1 MANIV
6 SIIIDYGIPFIF
18 TIGLL
23 VIAHELGHFLLAKAV
38 GVRVERFSVGF
49 PPRLFGKKIG
59 DTDYCV
65 SAIPLGGYVKM
76 TGMIDESMDEGSIK
90 GEPWEFMSKPI
101 WARFLIIFA
110 GPAFNIILAAI
121 IYSSIFM
128 FSGVESTVEPSYA
141 VVGSVMTGAPAD
153 SIGMQ
158 AGDKITAIDGQ
169 AIEMWNELLTIVHG
183 SPEQELLLEW
193 ERNGVAFSSA
203 VTPMKDP
210 MQEVGLIG
218 IGPQTEVMSVGPL
231 KAIWYGSINT
241 YYKTKLIVRSFGMLF
256 SGQVPA
262 KDALAGPVR
271 IAEMTGQIAKGGFA
285 DLLAFAAILSIN
297 LGLLNLLP
305 FPVLDGGHLVMLTIE
320 GVTRRQISTKIK
332 MIVQQI
338 GMFLLLALMGFVI
351 INDFLHIGQ

>member
-6 SIIIDYGIPFIF
+6 SIITEYGIPFIF

-23 VIAHELGHFLLAKAV
+23 VLAHELGHFLLAKAV
-38 GVRVERFSVGF
+38 GIRVERFSIGF

-76 TGMIDESMDEGSIK
+76 TGMIDESMDEGAIK

-101 WARFLIIFA
+101 WARFLVIFA
-110 GPAFNIILAAI
+110 GPAFNIILAMI

-128 FSGVESTVEPSYA
+128 ISGVESTVEPNHA
-141 VVGSVMTGAPAD
+141 IIGSVSAGDPAE

-158 AGDKITAIDGQ
+158 AGDRITAIDGQ
-169 AIEMWNELLTIVHG
+169 PIEMWDDILRVVHPAPEKELLI
-183 SPEQELLLEW
+183 EW
-193 ERNGVAFSSA
+193 ERNGETFSSS
-203 VTPMKDP
+203 VTTLKDP
-210 MQEVGLIG
+210 LQKSGKIG
-218 IGPQTEVMSVGPL
+218 IGPQTEMLKVGPL
-231 KAIWYGSINT
+231 KAIWYGSVNT
-241 YYKTKLIVRSFGMLF
+241 YYKTGLIIKSFGLLF

-271 IAEMTGQIAKGGFA
+271 IAEMTGQIAKGGFIN
-285 DLLAFAAILSIN
+285 LLAFAAILSIN

-305 FPVLDGGHLVMLTIE
+305 FPVLDGGHLVLLGIE
-320 GVTRRQISTKIK
+320 GVSRRPISTKIK
-332 MIVQQI
+332 MVVQQI
-338 GMFLLLALMGFVI
+338 GMALLLALMVFVI

>member
-1 MANIV
+1 MSQIGTLFA
-6 SIIIDYGIPFIF
+6 DYGLPFIF

-23 VIAHELGHFLLAKAV
+23 VLAHELGHFLLAKLV
-38 GVRVERFSVGF
+38 GIRVERFSIGF

-59 DTDYCV
+59 DTDYCI

-101 WARFLIIFA
+101 WARFLVILA
-110 GPAFNIILAAI
+110 GPVFNLFLAAL

-128 FSGVESTVEPSYA
+128 ISGVETQAEPSYA
-141 VVGSVMTGAPAD
+141 VVGSVSAGAPAE
-153 SIGMQ
+153 SIGLQ
-158 AGDKITAIDGQ
+158 PGDRITAIDGRP
-169 AIEMWNELLTIVHG
+169 IEMWDDLLTIVHS
-183 SPEQELLLEW
+183 SPGKELVIEW
-193 ERNGVAFSSA
+193 KRDGQLFSDK
-203 VTPMKDP
+203 VIPMKDP
-210 MQEVGLIG
+210 IREVGLIG
-218 IGPQTEVMSVGPL
+218 IGPQTNITKVGPL
-231 KAIWYGSINT
+231 KAIWYGSMNT
-241 YYKTKLIVRSFGMLF
+241 VYKTELIIRSFGLLF
-256 SGQVPA
+256 SGKVAA

-271 IAEMTGQIAKGGFA
+271 IAEMTGQVARGGFL

-332 MIVQQI
+332 MLVQQI
-338 GMFLLLALMGFVI
+338 GMALLLALMAFVV